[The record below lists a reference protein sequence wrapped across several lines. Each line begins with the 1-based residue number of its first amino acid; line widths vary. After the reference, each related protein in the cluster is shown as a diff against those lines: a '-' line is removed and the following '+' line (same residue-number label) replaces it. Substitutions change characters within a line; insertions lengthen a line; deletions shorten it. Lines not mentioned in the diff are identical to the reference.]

1 MAGCPGCRRTREI
14 RCFDAGNYS
23 AAGLVSVLADDC
35 FSGSVLLGL
44 GSALLELGFV
54 LSYWDWARAG
64 LGLG

>member
-1 MAGCPGCRRTREI
+1 M
-14 RCFDAGNYS
+14 
-23 AAGLVSVLADDC
+23 SVLADDC

-64 LGLG
+64 LGSVLLGLG